1 MIGRDEQNQIAG
13 LKKSIAEAERAMAA
27 VKKTISQIDAC
38 LRNGEPDNSHAQ
50 SAFSPDSRQDCESIG
65 TCLDRSFDC

>member
-1 MIGRDEQNQIAG
+1 MIGPDEQNQIAG

-38 LRNGEPDNSHAQ
+38 LRNEEPDNSRGQ
-50 SAFSPDSRQDCESIG
+50 SAFSWDSHQSRESIG
-65 TCLDRSFDC
+65 TRRDRTFDC